1 MPEQTDEKW
10 HDLCAFETQIAARL
24 RNTTRTER
32 MRLYNEVYSAYFEA
46 YLKVLGSAQDHPGS
60 NAAYELAFAKRYVSS
75 DSIVAKIGPGQCELA
90 IALATYC
97 KCICAVDVIDL
108 SPGESRP
115 VNFRHVLTNGIQIP
129 LLDDSVDI
137 VISNQLMEHLH
148 PDDATDQLQ
157 EIFRILRPGGSYI
170 CVTPNRL
177 HGPHDSS
184 ARFDDLPC
192 PIVDGTFVAN
202 GLHLKEYTNFELF
215 QLFRS
220 VGFRRTRHFAGARG
234 VYFEIPAHAMILAER
249 WARRIP
255 LKLRKRSRSLQVLF
269 GARVVADK

>member
-1 MPEQTDEKW
+1 MPEQT
-10 HDLCAFETQIAARL
+10 HDNTHEQCVFETRIATKL
-24 RNTTRTER
+24 RNATPTER
-32 MRLYNEVYSAYFEA
+32 KRLYNEVYGEYFEA
-46 YLKVLGSAQDHPGS
+46 FPEALRPAHDNPGS
-60 NAAYELAFAKRYVSS
+60 NVAYELAFAKRFVSS
-75 DSIVAKIGPGQCELA
+75 DAIVAEVGPGRCEFA

-97 KCICAVDVIDL
+97 KCIYAVDVTDL

-115 VNFRHVLTNGIQIP
+115 ANFRHVLTNGIQIP
-129 LLDDSVDI
+129 LPDYSVNM

-148 PDDATDQLQ
+148 PDDAADQLQ

-184 ARFDDLPC
+184 ARFEDLPC
-192 PIVDGTFVAN
+192 PVVDGTFVAN

-234 VYFEIPAHAMILAER
+234 VYFEFPANAMILAER

-255 LKLRKRSRSLQVLF
+255 MKLRKRSRSLQVLF

>member
-1 MPEQTDEKW
+1 MPEQTDNHTHEQ
-10 HDLCAFETQIAARL
+10 CVFETEIAAKL
-24 RNTTRTER
+24 RNATRTER
-32 MRLYNEVYSAYFEA
+32 MQLYNEVYDAYIEA
-46 YLKVLGSAQDHPGS
+46 YPDVLGPAHDNPIS
-60 NAAYELAFAKRYVSS
+60 NVAYELAFAKRFVSS
-75 DSIVAKIGPGQCELA
+75 DAVVAEVGPGHCEFA
-90 IALATYC
+90 IALAKYC
-97 KCICAVDVIDL
+97 KCIYAVDVTDL

-115 VNFRHVLTNGIQIP
+115 ANFSHVLTNGIQIP
-129 LLDDSVDI
+129 LPEDSVDM

-148 PDDATDQLQ
+148 PDDAADQLQ
-157 EIFRILRPGGSYI
+157 EVFRILRPGGSYI
-170 CVTPNRL
+170 CMTPNRL

-202 GLHLKEYTNFELF
+202 GLHLKEYTNLELF

-220 VGFRRTRHFAGARG
+220 AGFRRTRHFAGARG
-234 VYFEIPAHAMILAER
+234 VYFKFPANAMILAER

-269 GARVVADK
+269 GVRIVADK

>member
-10 HDLCAFETQIAARL
+10 HELCAFETRIAARL
-24 RNTTRTER
+24 RNATRNER

-46 YLKVLGSAQDHPGS
+46 FLKVPGSAQDNSGS
-60 NAAYELAFAKRYVSS
+60 NVAYELAFAKRFVSS
-75 DSIVAKIGPGQCELA
+75 DSIVAEIGPGQCEFA
-90 IALATYC
+90 IALAAYC
-97 KCICAVDVIDL
+97 KCIYAVDVTDQ

-115 VNFRHVLTNGIQIP
+115 ANFRHVLTNGIQIP
-129 LLDDSVDI
+129 LPEDSVDM

-148 PDDATDQLQ
+148 PDDAADQLQ
-157 EIFRILRPGGSYI
+157 EVFRILRPGGSYI
-170 CVTPNRL
+170 CMTPNRL

-202 GLHLKEYTNFELF
+202 GLHLKEYTNLELF

-220 VGFRRTRHFAGARG
+220 AGFRRTRHFAGARG
-234 VYFEIPAHAMILAER
+234 VYFKFPANAMILAER

-269 GARVVADK
+269 GVRIVADK